1 MKISYLLL
9 NNTGRDLGMPIG
21 AAWQWIHEVEDEE
34 QMRSVFERLK
44 RKTHADQLTLANL
57 RINERECSDA
67 LLVDTFDLKGPA
79 LYDKTI
85 TPTRIN
91 HLHEEDD
98 EENLQDAC
106 RSKISAGM
114 VR

>member
-1 MKISYLLL
+1 
-9 NNTGRDLGMPIG
+9 MPIG

-44 RKTHADQLTLANL
+44 RKTHEDQLTLANL

-85 TPTRIN
+85 TPTRII

-98 EENLQDAC
+98 EENLQYAC